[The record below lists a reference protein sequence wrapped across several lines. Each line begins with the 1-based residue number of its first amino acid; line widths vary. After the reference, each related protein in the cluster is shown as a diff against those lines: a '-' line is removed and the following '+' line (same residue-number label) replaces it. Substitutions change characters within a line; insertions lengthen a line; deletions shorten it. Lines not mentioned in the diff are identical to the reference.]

1 MITQQYIL
9 PRDVAW
15 NRFSLANVL
24 PKLSQDVYL
33 GKGSGG
39 SLDEVQMVKQKPNEE
54 PSGSVKPTGSIDTDD
69 EDPEN
74 FKRSL

>member
-54 PSGSVKPTGSIDTDD
+54 PSEFLGRVCKAYWQY
-69 EDPEN
+69 
-74 FKRSL
+74 RYR